1 MTTRLV
7 LIHGRAQQH
16 KDAAALKAEW
26 VTAWEEGLRKNDL
39 ELPLAADEIRFPY
52 YGDTLWDLVSGEGGG
67 ESGEDVADVII
78 RGEGAETDERAFV
91 EALVAEIKEQT
102 GLTDEQVREALGAE
116 VIERGPL
123 NWEWTQAVLRAV
135 DRFVPGASGASVAL
149 FTRDVYRYLTNPGIR
164 DRIESGVLQAME
176 PGVPTVVV
184 AHSLGTVVAY
194 SLLRREGASRGWN
207 VPLFITVG
215 APLGVRVIKQRLSP
229 IGHPAVRPGL
239 VQRPRPA
246 RRGGSLPADRA
257 HLPGRSSDRE
267 QDRREERHPQPARH
281 RRLPVGR
288 GGGAPHRG
296 RPALSEI

>member
-16 KDAAALKAEW
+16 KDAATLKAEW
-26 VTAWEEGLRKNDL
+26 VTAWEEGLHKNGL
-39 ELPLAADEIRFPY
+39 GLPLAADEIRFPY
-52 YGDTLWDLVSGEGGG
+52 YGDTLWDLVSGQDEG
-67 ESGEDVADVII
+67 DVADVIV
-78 RGEGAETDERAFV
+78 RGEGAQTDEQAFI

-116 VIERGPL
+116 VITRGPL

-184 AHSLGTVVAY
+184 AHSLGSVVAY

-215 APLGVRVIKQRLSP
+215 APLGVRVIKKRLSP
-229 IGHPAVRPGL
+229 IGHPECAQAWFNAL
-239 VQRPRPA
+239 DQRDVVALYPLTESTFPVDPAIENKTDVENDTPNRHGIVGYLSDQEVA
-246 RRGGSLPADRA
+246 RRIAD
-257 HLPGRSSDRE
+257 
-267 QDRREERHPQPARH
+267 
-281 RRLPVGR
+281 
-288 GGGAPHRG
+288 
-296 RPALSEI
+296 ALR